1 MAAFEMVVK
10 LRPCLVKGKKHLF
23 HCWDHRAWTVGESAL
38 RGGPSRGQCSMVLA
52 VVEDEY
58 GQVHEVYSRD
68 VRFLDDQIKEYG
80 FGGENNDCSQDLPGE
95 DTRELLGLLLLWLY
109 SSLPGSEQGPAE
121 EGL

>member
-38 RGGPSRGQCSMVLA
+38 RGGHAGGQCSMVLA

-58 GQVHEVYSRD
+58 GQVHEVYPRD
-68 VRFLDDQIKEYG
+68 VRFLDDQIKEYS
-80 FGGENNDCSQDLPGE
+80 FGGEINGDSQDSSGE
-95 DTRELLGLLLLWLY
+95 DT
-109 SSLPGSEQGPAE
+109 
-121 EGL
+121 

>member
-38 RGGPSRGQCSMVLA
+38 RGGHAGGQCSMVLA

-58 GQVHEVYSRD
+58 GQVHEVYPRD
-68 VRFLDDQIKEYG
+68 VRFLDDQIKEYS
-80 FGGENNDCSQDLPGE
+80 FGGEMNGDSQDPPGE
-95 DTRELLGLLLLWLY
+95 DT
-109 SSLPGSEQGPAE
+109 
-121 EGL
+121 

>member
-38 RGGPSRGQCSMVLA
+38 RGGHAGGQCSMVLA

-58 GQVHEVYSRD
+58 GQVHEVYPRD
-68 VRFLDDQIKEYG
+68 VRFLDDKIKEYS
-80 FGGENNDCSQDLPGE
+80 FGGEMDGDSQDPSGE
-95 DTRELLGLLLLWLY
+95 DT
-109 SSLPGSEQGPAE
+109 
-121 EGL
+121 

>member
-38 RGGPSRGQCSMVLA
+38 RGGPAGGQCSMVLA

-58 GQVHEVYSRD
+58 GQVHEVYPRD
-68 VRFLDDQIKEYG
+68 VRFLDDQIKEYL
-80 FGGENNDCSQDLPGE
+80 FGGEMNGDSQDPSGE
-95 DTRELLGLLLLWLY
+95 DT
-109 SSLPGSEQGPAE
+109 
-121 EGL
+121 

>member
-38 RGGPSRGQCSMVLA
+38 RGGPPGGQCPMVLA

-58 GQVHEVYSRD
+58 GNVHEVYPRD
-68 VRFLDDQIKEYG
+68 VRFLDGKIKEYD
-80 FGGENNDCSQDLPGE
+80 FGGEMDDCSQDLPGE
-95 DTRELLGLLLLWLY
+95 DT
-109 SSLPGSEQGPAE
+109 
-121 EGL
+121 

>member
-38 RGGPSRGQCSMVLA
+38 RGGHAGGQCSMVLA

-58 GQVHEVYSRD
+58 GQVHEVYPRD
-68 VRFLDDQIKEYG
+68 VRFLDDQIKEYE
-80 FGGENNDCSQDLPGE
+80 FGGEMNGDSQDSSGE
-95 DTRELLGLLLLWLY
+95 DT
-109 SSLPGSEQGPAE
+109 
-121 EGL
+121 

>member
-38 RGGPSRGQCSMVLA
+38 RGGHAGGQCSMVLA

-58 GQVHEVYSRD
+58 GQVHEVNPRD
-68 VRFLDDQIKEYG
+68 VRFLDDQIKEYE
-80 FGGENNDCSQDLPGE
+80 FGGEMNGDSQDPSGE
-95 DTRELLGLLLLWLY
+95 DT
-109 SSLPGSEQGPAE
+109 
-121 EGL
+121 